1 MELQYEH
8 IKRSY
13 YNSMIKHEKKQDF
26 STSISETSE
35 NAYLFLFHDW
45 FPFEFVFIY
54 STVFI

>member
-1 MELQYEH
+1 
-8 IKRSY
+8 
-13 YNSMIKHEKKQDF
+13 MIKHEKKQDF